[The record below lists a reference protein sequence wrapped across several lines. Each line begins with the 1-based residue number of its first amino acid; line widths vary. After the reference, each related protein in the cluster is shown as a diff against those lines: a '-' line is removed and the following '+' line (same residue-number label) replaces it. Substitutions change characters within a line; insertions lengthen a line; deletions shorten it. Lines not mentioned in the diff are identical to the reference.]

1 MMDAVNFGAW
11 GFLFCAG
18 PRLYALSAWQWVC
31 ASYQKTWAVVDY
43 QNDRRQSW
51 KRRFLR
57 RPAVEVHNEGLMQ
70 LSLLEHLRSTYG
82 FEMLLLECQY
92 RMLPNIAAWPCV
104 FSGDQ
109 PQSARRSAKKKESV
123 PGFPWPPGQ
132 LVASACP
139 LSRSTRW

>member
-1 MMDAVNFGAW
+1 MLSILEHGDSCSAQGHVYTRSAHGNG
-11 GFLFCAG
+11 
-18 PRLYALSAWQWVC
+18 YAHPTKKA
-31 ASYQKTWAVVDY
+31 WAVVDY

-92 RMLPNIAAWPCV
+92 RMLPDIAAWPCFYYLEINHNQQDV
-104 FSGDQ
+104 Q
-109 PQSARRSAKKKESV
+109 LRRTAVHK
-123 PGFPWPPGQ
+123 
-132 LVASACP
+132 
-139 LSRSTRW
+139 